1 VTGLDA
7 CLQEMG
13 SLWGKQQTRE
23 ATEETAEPFRRI
35 NVNCLGNILVILS
48 DQIRDN
54 QDLNLACL
62 HLLFMEARKMGSH
75 DVDYIINW
83 IQNHFEI
90 SISVKECENLV
101 SFVGL
106 FLPFEA
112 EMETLEED
120 FAFVQQR
127 CDLIPP
133 PVPLMREWCAQVKLM
148 ERNVRIARGYTTEK
162 TVHVT
167 TKHSASPFAS
177 RFGKRSSKKRS
188 PAKISASSVISLQRF
203 SSSQQEAQCGVRD
216 NETGPSRE
224 VSHES
229 AQNSPMRILNP
240 SFHVEDEESKEC
252 ESQLRSSSSANFTR
266 VILLPDAPRASP
278 LDQLPEEK
286 IEDMSS
292 D

>member
-1 VTGLDA
+1 
-7 CLQEMG
+7 MG
-13 SLWGKQQTRE
+13 SLWAKQQT
-23 ATEETAEPFRRI
+23 AEETTEPFRRI
-35 NVNCLGNILVILS
+35 NVNCLGNILIILS
-48 DQIRDN
+48 DQIRGND
-54 QDLNLACL
+54 DLNLACL

-90 SISVKECENLV
+90 SLSEKECENLI

-133 PVPLMREWCAQVKLM
+133 PIPLMREWCAQVKLM

-162 TVHVT
+162 RTPVA
-167 TKHSASPFAS
+167 KHSTSTSLAQ
-177 RFGKRSSKKRS
+177 RFKKRISKK
-188 PAKISASSVISLQRF
+188 PPNKISVSSSILRESF
-203 SSSQQEAQCGVRD
+203 TSQQETQFGDRD
-216 NETGPSRE
+216 TDATGLSRE
-224 VSHES
+224 PSGES
-229 AQNSPMRILNP
+229 ARSSPGRIVNRL
-240 SFHVEDEESKEC
+240 FHVEDEESKEC
-252 ESQLRSSSSANFTR
+252 EVQSSLQSSSTSFSR
-266 VILLPDAPRASP
+266 VILIQDPHSRTR
-278 LDQLPEEK
+278 LDHLPEEK